1 MPRLAAIL
9 FMLSSLCLANAQEAE
24 FIYEVGFGGGMS
36 WAYGDVNRSKVM
48 YNPAFAGDL
57 LIRYNANPRWSVVAD
72 LSTYG
77 LKGDSRD
84 FDNAFPGD
92 GQLSFDNRLWQLAI
106 RPEFSFWNYGW
117 KNDYREKKHLAP
129 FITAGAGIGFASG
142 DGDTGAVLCIPIGA
156 GAKWKLSPRANA
168 QVTCLF
174 TRTFGDSAD
183 GIKDPYMV
191 GSSGFANSDWIGSI
205 VFSITFDF
213 KERCVNCNKE

>member
-57 LIRYNANPRWSVVAD
+57 LFRYNANPRWSVVAD

-84 FDNAFPGD
+84 FDNAFPQD
-92 GQLSFDNRLWQLAI
+92 AHLSFDNRLWQLAI

-117 KNDYREKKHLAP
+117 ANDYREKKHLAP
-129 FITAGAGIGFASG
+129 FITAGAGIGLASG
-142 DGDTGAVLCIPIGA
+142 DGDTGTVLCIPVGA

-191 GSSGFANSDWIGSI
+191 GSSGFANSDWFGSI